1 MIKGFTIKS
10 IRIKNYNRILMLVN
24 DNDDDKPK
32 LQLQDDNDKPRISI
46 EDKPI
51 DKPKPFVR

>member
-10 IRIKNYNRILMLVN
+10 IRTKNYNRILMLVS
-24 DNDDDKPK
+24 DYDDDKPK
-32 LQLQDDNDKPRISI
+32 LQLRDDNDKPRISI

-51 DKPKPFVR
+51 DKAKPFVR